1 MKYAEAV
8 KERVDALLEVTGLK
22 ATDLIAAMGI
32 SSSTYYDMWRN
43 GYITCNACALLRCA
57 CVTSTWRAPKAS
69 NGTKWKC

>member
-1 MKYAEAV
+1 MKYADAV

-43 GYITCNACALLRCA
+43 GYITVDRL
-57 CVTSTWRAPKAS
+57 
-69 NGTKWKC
+69 GTMAEVLKELDYSKLTKLH